1 MCLKIK
7 TDLKKKSVLLSGV
20 CHQELKGMLCDTL
33 FFLFFL
39 GLTFHFFPY
48 GTKNGGRGFK
58 PLSLFTLL
66 MSLYPSMH

>member
-7 TDLKKKSVLLSGV
+7 MNLKKSVLLSGV

-33 FFLFFL
+33 FFLFFFL
-39 GLTFHFFPY
+39 VLTFHFFPY
-48 GTKNGGRGFK
+48 VTKKGGRGFK